1 MVSVKPRRPVYWVP
15 DDSVDDC
22 KRCKEIFGYLNR
34 KHHCRSC
41 GHIFCRTCS
50 PHFSSL
56 PSFLPKT
63 MSDYSQG
70 EARLCIDCFEKIEKT
85 KGARKLVNV
94 LSFLP
99 IEIHDFVVLLVVSKR
114 WREAASQVLAVFK
127 GIQYKVGFE
136 KFTKMERRLLLM
148 HWKSFFGHSRLMVQ
162 TLRCLAGA
170 HRGISDVIRFYKE
183 SKSKSIVVVTSC
195 RHLFCD
201 NNVCNNSLQINDLIE
216 LIYISPNKLML
227 NNEEAEVWLGNLLKN
242 IDIDWLCIFIPWL
255 LTIGYTSA
263 CQRLINNYLLP
274 LVLQSKNFAFKFYF
288 EAKLCRNEASRCED
302 FYIALMERVLQL
314 VTQETRDEI
323 AKVETVTHLLQF
335 PDKVKQE
342 QLDEIGTVCMP
353 YNPRIKIYNI
363 LLAQK
368 KQINSYT
375 KPWVIPMSTSEGM
388 KHILIKRDD
397 LRKDRLVVIVSYYL
411 GEMIKNFNLT
421 PYNIFPVSAE
431 CGWIEMLEKTKTLYD
446 IEMENSS
453 LQNYILNNNTAD
465 NVMSIRRRFIQTC
478 GSNCVLTYCL
488 GLGDRN
494 LHNILVTPNGNLV
507 NIDFSFLLGT
517 DPKFESNCE
526 MKITKSML
534 DMLGGRQSNG
544 FTAFQQFTK
553 EAYKKVRKLAPF
565 WYSLF
570 TYLAT
575 AQPPINPHANDF
587 KSIKKFCEERLMIS
601 YTDEETGVA
610 IVQIVNKNSSGSW
623 RQQFSDYSHAL
634 RTSLTDL
641 IFRMDD

>member
-1 MVSVKPRRPVYWVP
+1 MVSVRPRRPVYWVP
-15 DDSVDDC
+15 DDTVNNC

-41 GHIFCRTCS
+41 GHIFCNTCS
-50 PHFSSL
+50 PYFSSL

-63 MSDYSQG
+63 LSEYSHG
-70 EARLCIDCFEKIEKT
+70 DARLCIDCFKKIEKT
-85 KGARKLVNV
+85 KGVRKLVLI

-99 IEIHDFVVLLVVSKR
+99 LQIHDFETLLNVNKR

-136 KFTKMERRLLLM
+136 KFTKMERRLLTM
-148 HWKSFFGHSRLMVQ
+148 HWKCFYGHSRLMVQ
-162 TLRCLAGA
+162 TLRCLSVTPC
-170 HRGISDVIRFYKE
+170 GISNVIRYYKE
-183 SKSKSIVVVTSC
+183 RKSKSDAFKTSC
-195 RHLFCD
+195 KHLFCD
-201 NNVCNNSLQINDLIE
+201 KNVCHSDLQISDLLE
-216 LIYISPNKLML
+216 LLYINPNKIIL
-227 NNEEAEVWLGNLLKN
+227 NNEEAEVWLGNLLKDTN
-242 IDIDWLCIFIPWL
+242 IDWLCIFIPWL
-255 LTIGYTSA
+255 LTIGYTAA

-274 LVLQSKNFAFKFYF
+274 LVLESQNFAFKFYF

-302 FYIALMERVLQL
+302 FYVALMERVLQL
-314 VTQETRDEI
+314 VNQNTRDEI
-323 AKVETVTHLLQF
+323 AKVETMTHLLQF
-335 PDKVKQE
+335 PDKVKQA
-342 QLDEIGTVCMP
+342 QLDELGVICMP
-353 YNPRIKIYNI
+353 YNPHIKIYNI
-363 LLAQK
+363 LLEQK
-368 KQINSYT
+368 KQINSFT
-375 KPWVIPMSTSEGM
+375 KPWVVPMITSEGR
-388 KHILIKRDD
+388 KQILIKRDD
-397 LRKDRLVVIVSYYL
+397 LRKDRLVVIISYYL
-411 GEMIKNFNLT
+411 GQSIKNFNLT
-421 PYNIFPVSAE
+421 PYNVFPVSSE

-446 IEMENSS
+446 IESENNS
-453 LQNYILNNNTAD
+453 LQNYILNNNAED
-465 NVMSIRRRFIQTC
+465 NIVAIRRRFIQTC

-534 DMLGGRQSNG
+534 DMLGGKDSDG
-544 FTAFQQFTK
+544 FKSFQHFTK

-575 AQPPINPHANDF
+575 AQPPIKPHVNDLQ
-587 KSIKKFCEERLMIS
+587 SIKKFCEERLMIS